1 MTQYCFIGAGNMAT
15 AIIGGL
21 VRAGVPAASICAAD
35 PSPAQRHAL
44 ENTLGIRTTGDNARA
59 CAGADV
65 VVLAVK
71 PQVMQTVLQDL
82 GPALSDDSLLLS
94 IAAGITLASL
104 EAWAGKPL
112 AVVRTMPNTPCLVGV
127 GATGLL
133 GNARVMADDAAGLR
147 LRTLA
152 LDIFAASGEAEFVD
166 NEHQLDIIT
175 ALSGSG
181 PAYGFLLMEAM
192 TKAAVNMGLPEP
204 LASRFAIATL
214 RGAGELAHQDTA
226 SPATLRQRVTSPGGT
241 TAAALESFEA
251 AGFAHMVEN
260 AMQAA
265 LQRAGALANNN

>member
-1 MTQYCFIGAGNMAT
+1 MTQYSFIGAGNMAT
-15 AIIGGL
+15 AIIGSL
-21 VRAGVPAASICAAD
+21 VRSGVPAANICAAD
-35 PSPAQRHAL
+35 PSSEQRHAL
-44 ENTLGIRTTGDNARA
+44 ENTLGIRTTGDNAQA
-59 CAGADV
+59 CAQADV

-71 PQVMQTVLQDL
+71 PQVMRAVLQAL
-82 GPALSDDSLLLS
+82 GPALPDDALLLS
-94 IAAGITLASL
+94 IAAGITLASI
-104 EAWAGKPL
+104 EAWAGKPM
-112 AVVRTMPNTPCLVGV
+112 AVVRTMPNTPCLVGT

-133 GNARVMADDAAGLR
+133 GNARVMSDDDTGLR

-152 LDIFAASGEAEFVD
+152 LDIFTASGEAEFVE

-192 TKAAVNMGLPEP
+192 TAAAVNMGLSES

-214 RGAGELAHQDTA
+214 RGAGELAYQDA
-226 SPATLRQRVTSPGGT
+226 AGPAALRQRVTSPGGT

-251 AGFAHMVEN
+251 AGFARIVDN

-265 LQRAGALANNN
+265 LQRAGELANNN